1 MLRIEILAVMLSIF
15 LMLVF
20 GVLRVKQL
28 RLLKWLVAA
37 LMANTALLSVG
48 IFHLESDGEITLVP
62 ALYVLL
68 LAATTGAGLVIC
80 SIVRL
85 MNWYSKRREGE

>member
-1 MLRIEILAVMLSIF
+1 MVRIEILAVILSIV
-15 LMLVF
+15 LVLVF
-20 GVLRVKQL
+20 GLLRAKQL

-37 LMANTALLSVG
+37 LVANAALLCVG
-48 IFHLESDGEITLVP
+48 IFNLESDGEITLVP
-62 ALYVLL
+62 TLYVVL

-85 MNWYSKRREGE
+85 MNWYSNRREP